1 MQVQK
6 ELEEERRQA
15 EEQQRLAQEAIQAK
29 VAELQAIEA
38 ARRQEVMACPTHCPT
53 NSLLAAMDSSN
64 HRSQKTATDS
74 NLDSRGVVCLFAML
88 LTCRLALTWQAE

>member
-29 VAELQAIEA
+29 VAELRAIEA
-38 ARRQEVMACPTHCPT
+38 AQQQEVAACPRHCPT
-53 NSLLAAMDSSN
+53 KSLLAAMNHSNNEFPCKAADSS
-64 HRSQKTATDS
+64 
-74 NLDSRGVVCLFAML
+74 LGSRGFICLLGML
-88 LTCRLALTWQAE
+88 LACRLALTWQVE

>member
-29 VAELQAIEA
+29 VAELRAIEA
-38 ARRQEVMACPTHCPT
+38 ARRQEVMACPRHCLT
-53 NSLLAAMDSSN
+53 TSLLAAMDPYIYR
-64 HRSQKTATDS
+64 HQQTAADS
-74 NLDSRGVVCLFAML
+74 NLDSRGVVRLFIMF
-88 LTCRLALTWQAE
+88 LTRKLALAWQAE

>member
-29 VAELQAIEA
+29 VAELRAIEA

-53 NSLLAAMDSSN
+53 NSADWL
-64 HRSQKTATDS
+64 
-74 NLDSRGVVCLFAML
+74 SRGKQNKAACCQHGAFARQ
-88 LTCRLALTWQAE
+88 THII

>member
-29 VAELQAIEA
+29 VAELRAIEA
-38 ARRQEVMACPTHCPT
+38 ARQQEVMACPTHCPT
-53 NSLLAAMDSSN
+53 TSLLAAMDPSSY
-64 HRSQKTATDS
+64 RFQQTAVDS
-74 NLDSRGVVCLFAML
+74 NLDGRGVFHLFGMF
-88 LTCRLALTWQAE
+88 LTCRLALGWQAE